1 MTTIQPDEAQHS
13 EGDHR
18 RGCCG
23 GSSREGG
30 DGCGSHGH
38 DEDTAVEPR
47 RALEERQR
55 DLEQELADVAEQLRD
70 LPADQPSASE

>member
-23 GSSREGG
+23 GSSREGS
-30 DGCGSHGH
+30 DGCGSHGNA
-38 DEDTAVEPR
+38 EDTAVAR
-47 RALEERQR
+47 RGALEERQR
-55 DLEQELADVAEQLRD
+55 DLEQELSDVAEQLRD
-70 LPADQPSASE
+70 LPTEQPSASE